1 MTEAN
6 AIGGLTVEDVNA
18 IQDEMNKIGEDD
30 GSDAAAAEAKADE
43 DAKLA
48 EAKAA
53 EDKAKADADAKVGDD
68 SKAKEDD
75 KGDDKD
81 ADDKLDVIR
90 ELKEQNRQTNEALK
104 KITSDYQK
112 LHKIMLDKGVISE
125 EEDKASKDEQEALQ
139 AAYAERQNKLNEMVA
154 IMELNPNYADVRD
167 VCTQGNLDDIID
179 AFSRYY
185 VKENGGSTKEV
196 AARMES
202 EIWQEVNPYKKIYE
216 LVKRYHPRYAKA
228 DEVGKDDAAKKAEAD
243 AKKLAAEADGT
254 KGKKPVDTTP
264 SAANIGSGGSGA
276 GSGGWTAAKIDALD
290 EDELSTVPKDIYDK
304 YLANQLN

>member
-30 GSDAAAAEAKADE
+30 GSDAAAAEAKAAE

-68 SKAKEDD
+68 GKAKEDD

-81 ADDKLDVIR
+81 ADDKFDIIR
-90 ELKEQNRQTNEALK
+90 ELKEQNRQINEALK

-139 AAYAERQNKLNEMVA
+139 AAFAERQNKLNEMVA

-185 VKENGGSTKEV
+185 VKENGGSINEV

-228 DEVGKDDAAKKAEAD
+228 DEGGKD
-243 AKKLAAEADGT
+243 AKKLAAEAGGT
-254 KGKKPVDTTP
+254 KEKKPVDTTP

-290 EDELSTVPKDIYDK
+290 EDELSTVPKDIYEK

>member
-30 GSDAAAAEAKADE
+30 GSDAAAAEAKAAE

-68 SKAKEDD
+68 GKAKEDD

-90 ELKEQNRQTNEALK
+90 ELKEQNRQINEALK

-139 AAYAERQNKLNEMVA
+139 AAFAERQNKLNEMVA

-228 DEVGKDDAAKKAEAD
+228 DEGGKDD

-254 KGKKPVDTTP
+254 KEKKPVDTTP

>member
-1 MTEAN
+1 MGDTV
-6 AIGGLTVEDVNA
+6 IGGLTVEDVNA

-30 GSDAAAAEAKADE
+30 GSDAAAAEAKAAE

-68 SKAKEDD
+68 GKAKEDD
-75 KGDDKD
+75 KGDDKG

-139 AAYAERQNKLNEMVA
+139 AAYTERQNKLNEMVA

-167 VCTQGNLDDIID
+167 VCTQGNLEDIID

-216 LVKRYHPRYAKA
+216 LVKKYHPRYAKA

-243 AKKLAAEADGT
+243 AKKLAAEADGV
-254 KGKKPVDTTP
+254 KEKKPADITP

-276 GSGGWTAAKIDALD
+276 GSGGWTAAKIDALN